1 MSIAL
6 TILKSRNGT
15 ILTSCI
21 YRNNNML
28 KSKDAKYKILSMMF
42 YGNLPDL
49 KIRWHGQ
56 DAIRLQCN
64 FLMEHGTSSP
74 PILFIL

>member
-1 MSIAL
+1 
-6 TILKSRNGT
+6 
-15 ILTSCI
+15 
-21 YRNNNML
+21 ML

-74 PILFIL
+74 PILFILWHVYLNNRSENVSVL